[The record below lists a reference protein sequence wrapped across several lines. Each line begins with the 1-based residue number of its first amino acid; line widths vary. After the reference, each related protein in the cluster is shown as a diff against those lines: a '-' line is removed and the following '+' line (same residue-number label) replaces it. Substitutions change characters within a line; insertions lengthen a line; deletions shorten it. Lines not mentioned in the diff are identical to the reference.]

1 MTPAVIGV
9 VIYIVTV
16 GGDGAGGVKTS
27 LGNVGGD
34 PPVRIQISNSNRRQE
49 KVKDLKISEIP
60 N

>member
-1 MTPAVIGV
+1 MIGV